1 MVETHFRSVV
11 KAVSYRVIGTI
22 NTCLVALL
30 LTGSMHMAA
39 RIGMLDL
46 VVKTIVFY
54 LHERLWNRV
63 SFGKRR
69 PPEYNI

>member
-1 MVETHFRSVV
+1 MVETHFRSAV
-11 KAVSYRVIGTI
+11 KALSYRVIGTI

-30 LTGSMHMAA
+30 LTGSIPMAA

-46 VVKTIVFY
+46 VVKTVVFY